1 MNQLE
6 QICKINNRTKK
17 TQKGKKKNRHNHPK
31 EKTKNLPSLI

>member
-17 TQKGKKKNRHNHPK
+17 TQKGKKNRHNHPK